1 MPNRTRERAR
11 SFLFYGFAISLAV
24 HLIVLPFVRPAPT
37 VAKDEPPPTILH
49 RDPIPTPPPT
59 PHPTPTPA
67 PTVPPTQPPREKP
80 HTPQPPRQPL
90 RINAPHQDAHHG
102 GNTSENPNAHPT
114 GSPNGG
120 PHGGETAAPLAGA
133 VPAATPAAPTPTPT
147 PHPTPTPLSCARPN
161 VPATT
166 LHALEP
172 ETPAMAVQQGIS
184 GTVGVVVTLDAQSRI
199 VATRIQSSPSA
210 LLNQP
215 ALAAARGSQFRTEV
229 KNCEPVAADY
239 LFTVEFA
246 AQ

>member
-1 MPNRTRERAR
+1 MTNRTRERAR
-11 SFLFYGFAISLAV
+11 SFLLYGFAISVAV

-37 VAKDEPPPTILH
+37 VADEPPPTVLK

-59 PHPTPTPA
+59 PRPTPTPA
-67 PTVPPTQPPREKP
+67 PTVPPTPPPREKP
-80 HTPQPPRQPL
+80 HPPQPQPQPL
-90 RINAPHQDAHHG
+90 RIHAPHQDAHHG
-102 GNTSENPNAHPT
+102 GSTSENPNAHAT
-114 GSPNGG
+114 GNPNGV
-120 PHGGETAAPLAGA
+120 PDADSSAAPLASA
-133 VPAATPAAPTPTPT
+133 APAAAAATATPTPR
-147 PHPTPTPLSCARPN
+147 PTPTPLSCARPN

-166 LHALEP
+166 LHAAEP

-239 LFTVEFA
+239 LFSVEFVG
-246 AQ
+246 Q